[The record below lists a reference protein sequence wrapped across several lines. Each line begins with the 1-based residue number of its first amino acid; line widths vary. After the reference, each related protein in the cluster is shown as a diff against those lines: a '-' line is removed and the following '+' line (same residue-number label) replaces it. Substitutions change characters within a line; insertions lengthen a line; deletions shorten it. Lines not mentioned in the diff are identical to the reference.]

1 MCEHCQ
7 AVMINGV
14 YCHEHGCPVKSC
26 KCSTCGEYFKPEP
39 GQRICDDC
47 HEEELAILEDIIY
60 GDLDD
65 GNDLF

>member
-14 YCHEHGCPVKSC
+14 YCHEHGCPLKPR
-26 KCSTCGEYFKPEP
+26 KCSICGEHFKPEP
-39 GQRICDDC
+39 GQHICNDC
-47 HEEELAILEDIIY
+47 LEEELAILEDMHY